1 MECVQVKVLVP
12 YERLA
17 DTIQEILGDKAT
29 VVFSERTAESMI
41 EHANDAVVVA
51 SGRVPG
57 DYIRAADSLK
67 MIQAIGAGIDKIDR
81 KAVLERD
88 DLIVCNNHV
97 NAAEV
102 AEYAVM
108 LLLAAAK
115 NLILSDRELRK
126 GAWTYGWGGLNPNL
140 ELRNKTCMLLG
151 LGNVGSEIALRLKGF
166 GIRICAVTRTGKS
179 PQSNLVD
186 EVIGLEQVKSY
197 LQDADFV
204 ILSLPLTSLS
214 IGMVDADFLSKM
226 KPSSILVNIS
236 RGEIVDEVALYN
248 TLNKKRIRGAALDV
262 WWNYPQWGKA
272 EMRVPSINF
281 PYHELDN
288 IVMSPH
294 RAAYSENIMRD
305 QINFVGENILRFING
320 DPPLNVVDM
329 KRGY

>member
-1 MECVQVKVLVP
+1 MKVLVP

-294 RAAYSENIMRD
+294 RAAYSENMMRD
-305 QINFVGENILRFING
+305 QINFVGQNILRFING